1 MRARFSERNKILKPR
16 DVFQIEDI
24 DEDLRNRLWN
34 LIQNSYFDTIHTNY
48 GIIQQKASMVFLQ
61 KIYDEFFKTDSNIGN
76 KLSNINKDVKNQY
89 SSFVWHEIY
98 DFIEFISEIHTNDKL
113 NKEFKIKANEVLEN
127 EMSGYRFVD
136 CYIAQIIDKVEIE
149 EIEEA
154 LDNTISGAR
163 IHLSNSLAS
172 LSDRE
177 NPDYINSIKE
187 SISAVESAV
196 NKLSGKTNVALNKCL
211 QKLPFDIDNNFKQAV
226 VKMYSWTSSSDG
238 IRHGITNE
246 EIKSSFAEAKYMLI
260 ICSAFVNYLTEK
272 GKEIKT

>member
-1 MRARFSERNKILKPR
+1 MRARFSERNKIVNPR
-16 DVFQIEDI
+16 DVFQVEDI
-24 DEDLRNRLWN
+24 DEDLSNRLWN
-34 LIQNSYFDTIHTNY
+34 LIQSSYFDTIHTEYN
-48 GIIQQKASMVFLQ
+48 IVVSKFDMFFL
-61 KIYDEFFKTDSNIGN
+61 KRIYDEFFKSDSSIGN
-76 KLSNINKDVKNQY
+76 NLLVINKDIKHQY
-89 SSFVWHEIY
+89 SSFLWYEIY
-98 DFIEFISEIHTNDKL
+98 DFIEFISEIHKNDIA
-113 NKEFKIKANEVLEN
+113 NKEFKVKINEVLEN
-127 EMSGYRFVD
+127 EMSAYRFVD
-136 CYIAQIIDKVEIE
+136 GYIAQVIDKVEIE

-154 LDNTISGAR
+154 LDNPMSGVK

-211 QKLPFDIDNNFKQAV
+211 YKLPFDIDNNFKQAV

-246 EIKSSFAEAKYMLI
+246 EIKSSFAEAKYMLV

-272 GKEIKT
+272 EKN